1 MIKNDYIIRLENIR
15 DYNKTENL
23 VRESFWN
30 VYRPGCSEHYVLKKL
45 RGDADFV
52 PQLDFVIE
60 KDGQIIGQI
69 IFVKADI
76 AKDDGSVLPV
86 LTFGPICIDKAYQK
100 NGYGKI
106 LLDFALS
113 KACEMGFGA
122 VFIEGNINFYRHCGL
137 TYAREYGI
145 RYHGLPDGAD
155 DSFFLCKELIKGYL
169 DGVTGVYS
177 TPKGYFAAEENPQEF
192 MDYESK
198 FPYKE
203 KLKLPGQLE

>member
-1 MIKNDYIIRLENIR
+1 MTKNDYIIRLENIR

-23 VRESFWN
+23 VREAFWN
-30 VYRPGCSEHYVLKKL
+30 VYRPGCSEHFVLKKL
-45 RGDADFV
+45 RGDANFV
-52 PQLDFVIE
+52 PQLDFVME
-60 KDGQIIGQI
+60 KDGQIVGQI

-100 NGYGKI
+100 KGYGKI
-106 LLDFALS
+106 LLNYALS

-155 DSFFLCKELIKGYL
+155 DSFFLGKELIKGYL

-192 MDYESK
+192 AEYESR

>member
-1 MIKNDYIIRLENIR
+1 MTKNDYIIRLEKAE

-23 VRESFWN
+23 VREAFWN

-45 RGDADFV
+45 RNDADFV
-52 PQLDFVIE
+52 PQLDFVME

-100 NGYGKI
+100 KGYGKI

-122 VFIEGNINFYRHCGL
+122 VFIEGNINFYRHCCL

-155 DSFFLCKELIKGYL
+155 DSFFLAKELINGYL
-169 DGVTGVYS
+169 DGVSGVYS

-192 MDYESK
+192 TEYESL

>member
-1 MIKNDYIIRLENIR
+1 MIKNDYTIRLEKSE

-23 VRESFWN
+23 IRESFWN
-30 VYRPGCSEHYVLKKL
+30 VYRPGCTEHFVLKCL
-45 RGDADFV
+45 RNDADFA
-52 PQLDFVIE
+52 PQLDFVME

-76 AKDDGSVLPV
+76 AKDDGSVLPA

-100 NGYGKI
+100 KGYGKI

-145 RYHGLPDGAD
+145 RYDGLPDGAD
-155 DSFFLCKELIKGYL
+155 DSFFLGKELIKGYL

-192 MDYESK
+192 AEYESG
-198 FPYKE
+198 FPHKE